1 MGLLEKLE
9 PTIKKLEETKLKLR
23 EEFKLIFKDETKE
36 LFERYDWL
44 KEIAWSQYTPY
55 FNDGDSCEFGVNE
68 AYVNGCS
75 LSYDGKKLYAETYNS
90 VLFEEEDAE
99 EFIESMNEAQ
109 LKEFKEVENIAQTL
123 NNFLCSN
130 EDIALMMFGDHVKV
144 SIQRDGV
151 FTEEY
156 DHD

>member
-68 AYVNGCS
+68 ALLTG
-75 LSYDGKKLYAETYNS
+75 
-90 VLFEEEDAE
+90 VL
-99 EFIESMNEAQ
+99 
-109 LKEFKEVENIAQTL
+109 
-123 NNFLCSN
+123 
-130 EDIALMMFGDHVKV
+130 
-144 SIQRDGV
+144 
-151 FTEEY
+151 
-156 DHD
+156 